1 MSKPG
6 SLRGVGNDLLIK
18 FFIYVFIAMQLI
30 FFVVVLIEIEAFS

>member
-30 FFVVVLIEIEAFS
+30 FFVVLIEIEAFS